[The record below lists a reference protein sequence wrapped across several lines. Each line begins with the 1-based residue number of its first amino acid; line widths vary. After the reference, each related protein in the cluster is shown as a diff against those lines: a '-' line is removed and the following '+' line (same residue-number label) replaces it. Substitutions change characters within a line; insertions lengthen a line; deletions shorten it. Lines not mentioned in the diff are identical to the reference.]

1 MRDRKS
7 DTAHRNAAELKLG
20 RKLLDTEVVDHLD
33 EDKENNA
40 PINLDVKGRSQH
52 TSAHNQA
59 RPLSKLR
66 ASLRMA
72 NRGEKLY

>member
-1 MRDRKS
+1 M
-7 DTAHRNAAELKLG
+7 ALG
-20 RKLLDTEVVDHLD
+20 VVDHLD

-40 PINLDVKGRSQH
+40 PINLDVKDRGRH
-52 TSAHNQA
+52 TTAHNQT
-59 RPLSKLR
+59 RYLSKLR